1 MSLYV
6 WWKEVIIYSEKNDN
20 RIFIFEVNYF
30 QCTNEKSCIY
40 LINNTVKPY
49 CKLLQ
54 LFSILQTAFYFNICS
69 NVMYSYDAKSEFSA
83 AIAPIFSVTWLEII
97 VIFLNRAV
105 ADVVFR
111 DQCLFIGSIW
121 LQSIKIGSI
130 LFVSGL
136 FDHKYLQ
143 IFFPVIV
150 FCQIMSHVKRF
161 SLCFFTLHSQ
171 KCL

>member
-1 MSLYV
+1 
-6 WWKEVIIYSEKNDN
+6 
-20 RIFIFEVNYF
+20 
-30 QCTNEKSCIY
+30 
-40 LINNTVKPY
+40 
-49 CKLLQ
+49 
-54 LFSILQTAFYFNICS
+54 
-69 NVMYSYDAKSEFSA
+69 MYSYDAKSEFSA

-136 FDHKYLQ
+136 FHHKYLQ

>member
-1 MSLYV
+1 
-6 WWKEVIIYSEKNDN
+6 
-20 RIFIFEVNYF
+20 
-30 QCTNEKSCIY
+30 
-40 LINNTVKPY
+40 
-49 CKLLQ
+49 
-54 LFSILQTAFYFNICS
+54 
-69 NVMYSYDAKSEFSA
+69 MYSYDAKSEFSA
-83 AIAPIFSVTWLEII
+83 AIAPIFSITWLEII

-121 LQSIKIGSI
+121 LQSIKNGSI
-130 LFVSGL
+130 LFVSG
-136 FDHKYLQ
+136 FSPQIFTD

-150 FCQIMSHVKRF
+150 FCQIMSHVKRV